1 MNDKLG
7 DNLVIEIKSI
17 GKKYPFKKQAVKDF
31 WALKGASLDV
41 CKGDVVGILGRNG
54 AGKTT
59 LLNIIAGILPPT
71 EGSFSVKGRV
81 LGLLNLGIGFHDSL
95 TGRENIFLNG
105 TLLGASRKEL
115 SEKLL
120 SIIDFSELGS
130 FIDMPLGTYS
140 QGMRLRLG
148 FSIIANLDFDIL
160 VIDEILAVGDA
171 LFQNKCFEQINNFR
185 RSGRTL
191 VLTSQS
197 MDLIERLCSKVVV
210 LDHGKI
216 LFYGNPPE
224 AINRYRALLNRDRF
238 FVQLEP
244 EDRDAILIRDTKK
257 WANDISHWGKKMGAK
272 EIVIDSVK
280 LIDKLGRRYNRI
292 KTKDPLEIKVGFI
305 AKEPVKDVHFGIAIF
320 RNDGVYCYGPN
331 TAFDK
336 RPIPEIGRG
345 KGFFSLRYDNLLLAP
360 GKYRISVAIWDK
372 NETVAFDYHNGCYDL
387 IVEGSKNP
395 QSELLSIPFKIKNGS
410 LFSKLFC
417 LKQKTTQVP
426 DINTLADKWG
436 EKKDDEGLRVESVK
450 LFNYRNIEKDTFLT
464 NESAKISIKI
474 KNTNLRKDDENL
486 LLWVGIHRKDG
497 IYCQG
502 VNTSY
507 TSKGSINILF
517 PKLSLLPGGYTVSIG
532 VWDMTQQR
540 FLLYRHGVYS
550 LQVVF
555 NQEDHGTVYLSHKWK
570 WNFKRR

>member
-1 MNDKLG
+1 
-7 DNLVIEIKSI
+7 
-17 GKKYPFKKQAVKDF
+17 
-31 WALKGASLDV
+31 
-41 CKGDVVGILGRNG
+41 VGILGRNG

-224 AINRYRALLNRDRF
+224 AINRYRALLNKDRF
-238 FVQLEP
+238 FVQLES
-244 EDRDAILIRDTKK
+244 EDRDAMLIRDTKK
-257 WANDISHWGKKMGAK
+257 WADDISHWGKKMGAK

-417 LKQKTTQVP
+417 LRQKTTHVP
-426 DINTLADKWG
+426 DISTLADKWG